1 MADTN
6 LRILL
11 DTASVLNSR
20 LAIQNLQDLKSKTL
34 LKKESVE
41 GKQVIL
47 QDIKDGI
54 ETYNREFM
62 EREKDINS
70 GLIKEKI
77 TTIQDYSLIILFS
90 GFAFFILIGLIYILR
105 FSKAPIVLSIGYM
118 LLSVLVY
125 IFLVFIIQR
134 YG

>member
-20 LAIQNLQDLKSKTL
+20 LAIQNQDDLKSKTL

-41 GKQVIL
+41 GKNVIL
-47 QDIKDGI
+47 QDIKDAT

-62 EREKDINS
+62 EREKDIESNN
-70 GLIKEKI
+70 IQPI
-77 TTIQDYSLIILFS
+77 TTIQDYSLMILFS
-90 GFAFFILIGLIYILR
+90 GFAFFVIIGLVYVLR
-105 FSKAPIVLSIGYM
+105 FSKAPIILSILYM
-118 LLSVLVY
+118 VMISIIYV
-125 IFLVFIIQR
+125 FLVFLIQR